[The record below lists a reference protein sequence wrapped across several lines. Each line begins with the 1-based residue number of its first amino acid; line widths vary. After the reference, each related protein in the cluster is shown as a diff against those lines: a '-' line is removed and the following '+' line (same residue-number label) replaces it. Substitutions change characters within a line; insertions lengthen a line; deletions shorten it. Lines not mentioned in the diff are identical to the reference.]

1 MKILLF
7 VLCLFISLGVAAEI
21 AVIVH
26 PSNNNAISQAD
37 LEPLFMVKK
46 STFADGSKASPYYLT
61 ADDAVRN
68 QFDEKILGKSSGQ
81 LKAYWSKL
89 VFTGKGTPPAELGNS
104 AEAVAKVAA
113 DPSGIAYVDK
123 GAVTGAV
130 KVVLTLP

>member
-1 MKILLF
+1 MRILF
-7 VLCLFISLGVAAEI
+7 AILCCCVCVGVAAEV

-26 PSNNNAISQAD
+26 PSNNNSFTQQE
-37 LEPLFMVKK
+37 LESIFMVKK
-46 STFADGSKASPYYLT
+46 SAFADGSKAAPYYLV

-68 QFDEKILGKSSGQ
+68 QFDEKILGKSSSQ

-89 VFTGKGTPPAELGNS
+89 VFTGKGTPPAELANS

-113 DPSGIAYVDK
+113 DPAAIAYVDK
-123 GAVTGAV
+123 SAVTGAV

>member
-1 MKILLF
+1 MKILLAIF
-7 VLCLFISLGVAAEI
+7 SFWIAAAGAEV

-26 PSNNNAISQAD
+26 PSNANSLSQQD
-37 LEPLFMVKK
+37 LEPLFMTKK
-46 STFADGSKASPYYLT
+46 SAFADGSKASPYYLA

-68 QFDEKILGKSSGQ
+68 QFDEKVLGKSSTQ

-89 VFTGKGTPPAELGNS
+89 VFTGKGTPPPELANS

-113 DPSGIAYVDK
+113 DPTAIAYVDK

>member
-1 MKILLF
+1 MKILFF
-7 VLCLFISLGVAAEI
+7 VLCMSITLGVAAEI
-21 AVIVH
+21 VVVVH
-26 PSNNNAISQAD
+26 PSNNNAVTQAD

-46 STFADGSKASPYYLT
+46 STFADGTKASPYYLT

-89 VFTGKGTPPAELGNS
+89 VFTGKGTPPTELTNS

-113 DPSGIAYVDK
+113 DPAAIAYVDK

-130 KVVLTLP
+130 KVVLSLP